1 MISALHCP
9 SCHAEFKTV
18 CIEDG
23 YIKCPECKT
32 VIFQYRF
39 PGEESLTPK
48 EFMKLLDTRGGD
60 AVRQSRKWFRGKFAL
75 AAAGVFV
82 PYVWTFLAKTF
93 VKPAE
98 EEAPS

>member
-9 SCHAEFKTV
+9 HCHAAFKNV

-23 YIKCPECKT
+23 FVKCPECKA
-32 VIFQYRF
+32 VIFQYRL
-39 PGEESLTPK
+39 PGEEALTSK

-75 AAAGVFV
+75 VAAGAFV
-82 PYVWTFLAKTF
+82 PYLWTFLATTF
-93 VKPAE
+93 QKPVE
-98 EEAPS
+98 EHPS